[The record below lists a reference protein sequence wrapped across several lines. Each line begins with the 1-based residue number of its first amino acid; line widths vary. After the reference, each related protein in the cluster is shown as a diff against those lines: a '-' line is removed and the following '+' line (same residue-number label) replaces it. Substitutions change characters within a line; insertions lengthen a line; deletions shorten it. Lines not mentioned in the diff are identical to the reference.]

1 LQGKQDISINF
12 SKPREV
18 FKSLMRL
25 FIYLPVFSF
34 LLITAVARGQHPV
47 LEECKA
53 RVGAI
58 KVNAADYVNDSAY
71 LSEYARLLFYLSH
84 FRDTTISRHL
94 TYFDSITRKS
104 RLPVARAYW
113 LNGESYY
120 LHTVQKNYKQ
130 SLNNNLEAI
139 SIFEKEKYYADAAKC
154 HARVS
159 GTLMWQ
165 STQESNNQ
173 QTLADGV
180 LHGKIATR
188 LGKQVRDTTIICTGL
203 MYAANNFL
211 VMGKPDSA
219 KTLLLE
225 AANYADR
232 SDLKYPADNN
242 VWGTLSELYSQLG
255 NIDMALLYAGKCL
268 ETGIRQ
274 NDYYSISAVYQIKGE
289 LHSLQGNRKNYQ
301 EAIKYLDSA
310 LVYAGKLKD
319 IAVMA
324 KVEQS
329 LFNMHKAAGNEQGAL
344 YYLEQATLHADALR
358 RQNETSIKADYEL
371 AQREKQITQLERD
384 KLMTHSKK
392 QRLLIWLLS
401 LGGLLIAL
409 ATLFFARNNYLL
421 RQKKKEIEAALKK
434 GQNIERKRMAA
445 DLHDNLGVQASA
457 ILHSASV
464 LKEAPLEN
472 TEMVEN
478 LHDTAK
484 EMIVNLRETL
494 WAMNNTEVPAVEAWI
509 RAINF
514 VKQMR
519 NHYKQL
525 HFSIS
530 GDAPE
535 NFVMESP
542 KALHILMMV
551 QEAVNNAAKHAD
563 ASLITVNSK
572 TDSAVWHITVH
583 DNGKGYLPHVAKEK
597 MDSYGLKNMMERA
610 KASSTTVDIESTVG
624 AGTTVNIAIPLS

>member
-1 LQGKQDISINF
+1 
-12 SKPREV
+12 
-18 FKSLMRL
+18 
-25 FIYLPVFSF
+25 
-34 LLITAVARGQHPV
+34 
-47 LEECKA
+47 
-53 RVGAI
+53 
-58 KVNAADYVNDSAY
+58 
-71 LSEYARLLFYLSH
+71 
-84 FRDTTISRHL
+84 
-94 TYFDSITRKS
+94 
-104 RLPVARAYW
+104 
-113 LNGESYY
+113 
-120 LHTVQKNYKQ
+120 
-130 SLNNNLEAI
+130 
-139 SIFEKEKYYADAAKC
+139 
-154 HARVS
+154 
-159 GTLMWQ
+159 
-165 STQESNNQ
+165 
-173 QTLADGV
+173 
-180 LHGKIATR
+180 
-188 LGKQVRDTTIICTGL
+188 
-203 MYAANNFL
+203 
-211 VMGKPDSA
+211 
-219 KTLLLE
+219 
-225 AANYADR
+225 
-232 SDLKYPADNN
+232 
-242 VWGTLSELYSQLG
+242 
-255 NIDMALLYAGKCL
+255 
-268 ETGIRQ
+268 
-274 NDYYSISAVYQIKGE
+274 
-289 LHSLQGNRKNYQ
+289 
-301 EAIKYLDSA
+301 
-310 LVYAGKLKD
+310 
-319 IAVMA
+319 
-324 KVEQS
+324 
-329 LFNMHKAAGNEQGAL
+329 MHKAAGNEQGAL